1 MKNKWTI
8 ILALT
13 FFIIPFIAE
22 ANSLSEK
29 LSKVVSQISHTK
41 KHLNQETI
49 ERNNIQNKLRSY
61 DIDIGNLSKKI
72 TKAHTELNDLK
83 FYLNTLDTRQK
94 ELERLI
100 ENNKFILLHQ
110 IRSAYMLGDK
120 NMIKMLLNQ
129 ENPND
134 FDRMLVYHKAIST
147 QRYELIKSVNNT
159 INEIKQN
166 KHLIEK
172 KRETLISLQKD
183 LMGQEKE
190 IQLNRY
196 QRRALLVNLN
206 QLIRTHH
213 QKLMALDD
221 SKSQLETTL
230 RQLKSTSDN
239 KTNFTLDQRHK
250 LPWPT
255 QGEISVQFGTR
266 IQDSH
271 LKWTGILINAK
282 EGDNV
287 RAVAPGKV
295 VFANWM
301 PGFGLLLILD
311 HGNGF
316 MSLYGRNNS
325 LFKNTGDTVSAGD
338 LIATVGMSGGHSK
351 PALYF
356 SLRFKGKPIDPTE
369 WCTTIGQTA

>member
-1 MKNKWTI
+1 MKKKYML
-8 ILALT
+8 ILLLT
-13 FFIIPFIAE
+13 FFIP
-22 ANSLSEK
+22 SLSSQASSISEK
-29 LSKVVSQISHTK
+29 LSRVVSQISSTK
-41 KHLNQETI
+41 RNLNQETVA
-49 ERNNIQNKLRSY
+49 RNNIQNKLRSY

-72 TKAHTELNDLK
+72 VKTQSELNDLK
-83 FYLNTLDTRQK
+83 FYLQTLNTRQK
-94 ELERLI
+94 DLEKMI
-100 ENNKFILLHQ
+100 ESNKYILLQQ

-134 FDRMLVYHKAIST
+134 FDRMLVYHKAISKH
-147 QRYELIKSVNNT
+147 RYELIKSVNNT

-166 KHLIEK
+166 KDIIGK
-172 KRETLISLQKD
+172 KRETLISLQND
-183 LMGQEKE
+183 LMAQEKE
-190 IQLNRY
+190 MQQNRY

-206 QLIRTHH
+206 QLIRTNH
-213 QKLMALDD
+213 QKLLALDD
-221 SKSQLETTL
+221 SKTQLESTL
-230 RQLKSTSDN
+230 NNLKPAKDN
-239 KTNFTLDQRHK
+239 GSKFNLDQQHK

-255 QGEISVQFGTR
+255 EGEISVSFGTR
-266 IQDSH
+266 IQGSH
-271 LKWTGILINAK
+271 LKWNGILINAK
-282 EGDNV
+282 EGDSV

-316 MSLYGRNNS
+316 MSIYGRNNS
-325 LFKNTGDTVSAGD
+325 LFKSTGDSVNAGD

-356 SLRFKGKPIDPTE
+356 SLRLKGKPIDPTE